1 MLLKLIFPI
10 SLYFFN
16 VAAGTFKTMHLD
28 SFMLG
33 RVHSQ
38 CEVPKVGMTPVGSRT
53 LQLQNLTVRLQP
65 LTLPAVFI
73 PDSYHIS
80 ILHRADSPPGC
91 IRILW
96 ENSWIPPINQ
106 NIWSQRLGICVLQL
120 LVIKQILKCRELCP
134 TPLNFSHYQPLPN
147 LLSLPFSSSKTFW
160 MSIRFTI
167 SVHCIHSFPGL
178 LPPSLCSA
186 PGVRT

>member
-53 LQLQNLTVRLQP
+53 LQLQNLTVR
-65 LTLPAVFI
+65 
-73 PDSYHIS
+73 
-80 ILHRADSPPGC
+80 
-91 IRILW
+91 
-96 ENSWIPPINQ
+96 
-106 NIWSQRLGICVLQL
+106 
-120 LVIKQILKCRELCP
+120 
-134 TPLNFSHYQPLPN
+134 
-147 LLSLPFSSSKTFW
+147 
-160 MSIRFTI
+160 
-167 SVHCIHSFPGL
+167 
-178 LPPSLCSA
+178 
-186 PGVRT
+186 